1 MNSFFF
7 DNNINGFY
15 FRVFSKEAFYYT
27 RLGCVSNLSGIDAPT
42 RTKRGGIALEE
53 SNNIQ
58 SENQEPYKLTIVQK
72 RLKALGILFLLFFA
86 VILVKLFWIQVV
98 KSESYLTR
106 AADQRQYE
114 FQSSLAR
121 GQIFDRNMI
130 PFTDRELK
138 KFIAITEYVTD
149 KNATAEVVSRAAGL
163 SKEEVFEMIKDI
175 SKPVEIKAKNFTNK
189 DIEAIENGM
198 VKGVSILE
206 KKVRYSNESLAR
218 HVIGY
223 INKSDLNGIMGLE
236 KSMNSILAQDGGE
249 RIVAIVDSHKNVIPS
264 LGFRKVEIKGENEKP
279 ALKLTLDFHIEKI
292 AESVLKNNNINGSV
306 VIMDIKTGDILA
318 MASTPD
324 FDQNNVGSY
333 LSGKNDELMN
343 KAISAYDLGSIFKTV
358 VAASAIE
365 NKTIV
370 ENETFICEGQIEVNN
385 KIIKCATYS
394 THENRP
400 ITLEEAFALSCNTT
414 FVKVGTR
421 VGAEKILDMAKRL
434 GFSEKQCNE
443 LLEEKTG
450 YLPTAREDGIGN
462 ISIGQGKIQVTPL
475 QVTTMMA
482 AIANNGIMNMPAI
495 IDSIVDSE
503 SGKTIQTL
511 SRSKSALVLNISTV
525 NTLKEML
532 HGVTTVGTGKQANL
546 DDFGGSS
553 GKTSS
558 AETGI
563 KSGDIV
569 QGWFAGFVPSDKPK
583 YAITVLVYDGKSGG
597 KVAAPI
603 FREIAYKI
611 FTEYKPVN

>member
-1 MNSFFF
+1 MKMR
-7 DNNINGFY
+7 DVAVDELNN
-15 FRVFSKEAFYYT
+15 KQT
-27 RLGCVSNLSGIDAPT
+27 
-42 RTKRGGIALEE
+42 
-53 SNNIQ
+53 
-58 SENQEPYKLTIVQK
+58 ENQEAYKLTIVQK
-72 RLKALGILFLLFFA
+72 RLRALGILFIFVFA
-86 VILVKLFWIQVV
+86 VILVRLFWIQVV
-98 KSESYLTR
+98 KSESYLAR

-114 FQSSLAR
+114 FQSSIAR

-149 KNATAEVVSRAAGL
+149 KNATAEVVARAAGIT
-163 SKEEVFEMIKDI
+163 KEEVLEMIKDSDGI
-175 SKPVEIKAKNFTNK
+175 VELKAKDFSNK
-189 DIEAIENGM
+189 DIEAIEKGM

-206 KKVRYSNESLAR
+206 KKIRYSNESLAR

-264 LGFRKVEIKGENEKP
+264 LGFRKVEIKGEDEKLG
-279 ALKLTLDFHIEKI
+279 LKLTLDFHMQKI
-292 AESVLKNNNINGSV
+292 TESVLKDNNINGSV

-324 FDQNNVGSY
+324 FDPNNVGNY
-333 LSGKNDELMN
+333 LSSKNDELMN

-358 VAASAIE
+358 VAAAAIE
-365 NKTIV
+365 NNIV
-370 ENETFICEGQIEVNN
+370 TEDETFLCEGQIEVNN
-385 KIIKCATYS
+385 SFIKCSTYS

-400 ITLEEAFALSCNTT
+400 ITLKEAFALSCNTT

-421 VGAEKILDMAKRL
+421 VGAEKILEMAKRM

-443 LLEEKTG
+443 LLEEKAG
-450 YLPTAREDGIGN
+450 YLPRVREDGIGN

-482 AIANNGIMNMPAI
+482 AIANNGIKNTPAI
-495 IDSIVDSE
+495 IDSVVDSE

-511 SRSKSALVLNISTV
+511 SRSKPIMILNITTV

-532 HGVTTVGTGKQANL
+532 HVVTTIGTGKQANL

-563 KSGDIV
+563 KSGEIV

-583 YAITVLVYDGKSGG
+583 YAITVFVYDGKAGG

-603 FREIAYKI
+603 FREIAYRI
-611 FTEYKPVN
+611 FTEYKPVK

>member
-1 MNSFFF
+1 MICRSF
-7 DNNINGFY
+7 
-15 FRVFSKEAFYYT
+15 VFVNDIESTPPFLTIIE
-27 RLGCVSNLSGIDAPT
+27 
-42 RTKRGGIALEE
+42 KRRDVALEE

-58 SENQEPYKLTIVQK
+58 IENQEPYKLTIIQK

-86 VILVKLFWIQVV
+86 LILGRLFWIQVV
-98 KSESYLTR
+98 KSENYLTR

-114 FQSSLAR
+114 FQSSTAR

-149 KNATAEVVSRAAGL
+149 KSDTAEVVARAAGI
-163 SKEEVFEMIKDI
+163 SKEEVLEMIEDNN
-175 SKPVEIKAKNFTNK
+175 STVEIKTKDFSNK
-189 DIEAIENGM
+189 DIEAIEKGM

-206 KKVRYSNESLAR
+206 KKIRYSDESLAR

-264 LGFRKVEIKGENEKP
+264 LGFRKVEIKGENEKLG
-279 ALKLTLDFHIEKI
+279 LKLTLDFHIERI
-292 AESVLKNNNINGSV
+292 AESVLKDNNINGCV
-306 VIMDIKTGDILA
+306 VIMDIKTGDILG

-324 FDQNNVGSY
+324 FDPNNVGDY
-333 LSGKNDELMN
+333 LSSKNDELMN
-343 KAISAYDLGSIFKTV
+343 KAIAAYDLGSIFKTI
-358 VAASAIE
+358 VAAAAIE
-365 NKTIV
+365 NNIIT
-370 ENETFICEGQIEVNN
+370 EEETFLCEGQIEVNN
-385 KIIKCATYS
+385 SIIKCSSYS
-394 THENRP
+394 SHENRP
-400 ITLEEAFALSCNTT
+400 ITINEAFALSCNTT
-414 FVKVGTR
+414 FVKIGTR

-443 LLEEKTG
+443 LLEEKPG

-482 AIANNGIMNMPAI
+482 AIANNGILNMPVI

-511 SRSKSALVLNISTV
+511 SRSKPTLVLNISTI
-525 NTLKEML
+525 NALKEML
-532 HGVTTVGTGKQANL
+532 HSVTTVGTGKQANL

-563 KSGDIV
+563 KSGEIV

-583 YAITVLVYDGKSGG
+583 YAITVFVYDGKSGG

-611 FTEYKPVN
+611 FTEYKPIN

>member
-1 MNSFFF
+1 MN
-7 DNNINGFY
+7 ITLL
-15 FRVFSKEAFYYT
+15 FRSLKRRDVV
-27 RLGCVSNLSGIDAPT
+27 LG
-42 RTKRGGIALEE
+42 E
-53 SNNIQ
+53 SNSIQ
-58 SENQEPYKLTIVQK
+58 KENQEAYKLTIVQK
-72 RLKALGILFLLFFA
+72 RLKSLSILFLLFFG

-98 KSESYLTR
+98 KSESYLAR

-114 FQSSLAR
+114 FQSSVAR

-149 KNATAEVVSRAAGL
+149 KSATAEVVARAAGITKDEVL
-163 SKEEVFEMIKDI
+163 KMINSSNKPIEFETKEF
-175 SKPVEIKAKNFTNK
+175 SNK
-189 DIEAIENGM
+189 DIEAIEKGM

-206 KKVRYSNESLAR
+206 KKMRYSKDSLAR

-223 INKSDLNGIMGLE
+223 INKSDLNGIMGIE

-264 LGFRKVEIKGENEKP
+264 LGFRKVEIKGENVKLG
-279 ALKLTLDFHIEKI
+279 LKLALDFHIEKI
-292 AESVLKNNNINGSV
+292 VENVLKDHDINGSV
-306 VIMDIKTGDILA
+306 VIMDIKTGNILA

-324 FDQNNVGSY
+324 FDPNDVGNY
-333 LSGKNDELMN
+333 LNSKNDELMN
-343 KAISAYDLGSIFKTV
+343 KAISAFDLGSIFKTI
-358 VAASAIE
+358 VAAAAIE
-365 NKTIV
+365 NGIV
-370 ENETFICEGQIEVNN
+370 PEDETFLCEGEIEVNN
-385 KIIKCATYS
+385 SVIKCATYS

-400 ITLEEAFALSCNTT
+400 ITLKEAFALSCNTT

-421 VGAEKILDMAKRL
+421 VGAEKILEMAKRL
-434 GFSEKQCNE
+434 GFSEKQCSE

-450 YLPTAREDGIGN
+450 YIPTVQEDGIGN

-495 IDSIVDSE
+495 IDSVIDSE
-503 SGKTIQTL
+503 SGNTIQTL
-511 SRSKSALVLNISTV
+511 SRSMPNMVLNISTV

-532 HGVTTVGTGKQANL
+532 QGVTTIGTGKQANL

-563 KSGDIV
+563 KSGKIV
-569 QGWFAGFVPSDKPK
+569 QGWFAGFVPSEKPK
-583 YAITVLVYDGKSGG
+583 YAMTVFIYNGKSGG

-611 FTEYKPVN
+611 FTEYKPAK

>member
-1 MNSFFF
+1 MN
-7 DNNINGFY
+7 
-15 FRVFSKEAFYYT
+15 
-27 RLGCVSNLSGIDAPT
+27 
-42 RTKRGGIALEE
+42 E
-53 SNNIQ
+53 SNNTLT
-58 SENQEPYKLTIVQK
+58 ENQETHKLTIVQK
-72 RLKALGILFLLFFA
+72 RLKTLGILFILFFA
-86 VILVKLFWIQVV
+86 VILVRLFWIQVV
-98 KSESYLTR
+98 KNESYLTR

-149 KNATAEVVSRAAGL
+149 ESATAEVVARAAGAT
-163 SKEEVFEMIKDI
+163 KEEVLEMIKNI
-175 SKPVEIKAKNFTNK
+175 SEPVEIKAKEFSNK

-223 INKSDLNGIMGLE
+223 INKSDLNGIIGIE
-236 KSMNSILAQDGGE
+236 KSMNNILAQDGGE

-264 LGFRKVEIKGENEKP
+264 LGFRKVEIKGENQKLG
-279 ALKLTLDFHIEKI
+279 LKLTLDFHIQKI

-306 VIMDIKTGDILA
+306 VIMDVKTGDILA

-324 FDQNNVGSY
+324 FDQNNVGDY
-333 LSGKNDELMN
+333 LNSKKDELMN
-343 KAISAYDLGSIFKTV
+343 KAISAYNLGSIFKTV
-358 VAASAIE
+358 VAAAAIE
-365 NKTIV
+365 NNLVT
-370 ENETFICEGQIEVNN
+370 EDETFICEGQIEANN
-385 KIIKCATYS
+385 NIIKCASYS
-394 THENRP
+394 SHENRL
-400 ITLEEAFALSCNTT
+400 ITFKEAFALSCNTT

-421 VGAEKILDMAKRL
+421 VGAEKILEMAKNM

-443 LLEEKTG
+443 LLEEKPG
-450 YLPTAREDGIGN
+450 YLPSVREDGIGN
-462 ISIGQGKIQVTPL
+462 ISIGQGKILVTPL

-482 AIANNGIMNMPAI
+482 AIANNGVKNMPEI
-495 IDSIVDSE
+495 IDSVVDSE
-503 SGKTIQTL
+503 SGKIVQPLTKSKPTL
-511 SRSKSALVLNISTV
+511 ILNISTV
-525 NTLKEML
+525 NLLKEML
-532 HGVTTVGTGKQANL
+532 HDVTIVGTGKQANL

-563 KSGDIV
+563 KSGEIV
-569 QGWFAGFVPSDKPK
+569 QGWFAGFVPSSKPK
-583 YAITVLVYDGKSGG
+583 YAITVFVYDGKAGG

-611 FTEYKPVN
+611 FTQYKPIN

>member
-1 MNSFFF
+1 LKRR
-7 DNNINGFY
+7 D
-15 FRVFSKEAFYYT
+15 VV
-27 RLGCVSNLSGIDAPT
+27 LG
-42 RTKRGGIALEE
+42 E
-53 SNNIQ
+53 SNSIQ
-58 SENQEPYKLTIVQK
+58 KENQEAYKLTIVQK
-72 RLKALGILFLLFFA
+72 RLKSLSILFLLFFG

-98 KSESYLTR
+98 KSESYLAR

-114 FQSSLAR
+114 FQSSVAR

-130 PFTDRELK
+130 PFTGRELK

-149 KNATAEVVSRAAGL
+149 KSATAEVVARAAGITKDEVL
-163 SKEEVFEMIKDI
+163 KMINSSNKPIEFETKEF
-175 SKPVEIKAKNFTNK
+175 SNK
-189 DIEAIENGM
+189 DIEAIEKGM

-206 KKVRYSNESLAR
+206 KKMRYSKDSLAR

-223 INKSDLNGIMGLE
+223 INKSDLNGIMGIE

-264 LGFRKVEIKGENEKP
+264 LGFRKVEIKGENVKLG
-279 ALKLTLDFHIEKI
+279 LKLTLDFHIEKI
-292 AESVLKNNNINGSV
+292 VENVLKDHDINGSV

-324 FDQNNVGSY
+324 FDPNDVGNY
-333 LSGKNDELMN
+333 LNSKNDELMN
-343 KAISAYDLGSIFKTV
+343 KAVSAFDLGSIFKTI
-358 VAASAIE
+358 VAAAAIE
-365 NKTIV
+365 NGIV
-370 ENETFICEGQIEVNN
+370 PEEETFLCEGEIEVNN
-385 KIIKCATYS
+385 SFIKCATYS

-400 ITLEEAFALSCNTT
+400 ITLKEAFALSCNTT

-421 VGAEKILDMAKRL
+421 VGAEKILEMAKRL

-450 YLPTAREDGIGN
+450 YIPTAQEDGIGN

-495 IDSIVDSE
+495 IDSVIDSE
-503 SGKTIQTL
+503 SGNTIQTL
-511 SRSKSALVLNISTV
+511 SRSKPNMVLNISTV

-532 HGVTTVGTGKQANL
+532 QGVTTIGTGKQANL

-563 KSGDIV
+563 KSGEIV
-569 QGWFAGFVPSDKPK
+569 QGWFAGFVPSEKPK
-583 YAITVLVYDGKSGG
+583 YAITVFIYNGKSGG

-611 FTEYKPVN
+611 FTEYKPAK

>member
-1 MNSFFF
+1 MICRSF
-7 DNNINGFY
+7 
-15 FRVFSKEAFYYT
+15 VFVNDIESTPPFLTIIE
-27 RLGCVSNLSGIDAPT
+27 
-42 RTKRGGIALEE
+42 KRRDVALEE

-58 SENQEPYKLTIVQK
+58 IENQEPYKLTIVQK

-86 VILVKLFWIQVV
+86 LILGRLFWIQVV
-98 KSESYLTR
+98 KSENYLTR

-114 FQSSLAR
+114 FQSSTAR

-149 KNATAEVVSRAAGL
+149 KSDTAEVVARAAGI
-163 SKEEVFEMIKDI
+163 SKEEVLEMIEDNN
-175 SKPVEIKAKNFTNK
+175 STVEIKTKDFSNK
-189 DIEAIENGM
+189 DIEAIEKGM

-206 KKVRYSNESLAR
+206 KKIRYSDESLAR

-264 LGFRKVEIKGENEKP
+264 LGFRKVEIKGENEKLG
-279 ALKLTLDFHIEKI
+279 LKLTLDFHIERI
-292 AESVLKNNNINGSV
+292 AESVLKDNNINGCV
-306 VIMDIKTGDILA
+306 VIMDIKTGDILG

-324 FDQNNVGSY
+324 FDPNNVGDY
-333 LSGKNDELMN
+333 LSSKNDELMN
-343 KAISAYDLGSIFKTV
+343 KAIAAYDLGSIFKTI
-358 VAASAIE
+358 VAAAAIE
-365 NKTIV
+365 NNIIT
-370 ENETFICEGQIEVNN
+370 EEETFLCEGQIEVNN
-385 KIIKCATYS
+385 SIIKCSSYS
-394 THENRP
+394 SHENRP
-400 ITLEEAFALSCNTT
+400 ITINEAFALSCNTT
-414 FVKVGTR
+414 FVKIGTR

-443 LLEEKTG
+443 LLEEKPG

-482 AIANNGIMNMPAI
+482 AIANNGILNMPVI

-511 SRSKSALVLNISTV
+511 SRSKPTLVLNISTI
-525 NTLKEML
+525 NALKEML
-532 HGVTTVGTGKQANL
+532 HSVTTVGTGKQANL

-563 KSGDIV
+563 KSGEIV

-583 YAITVLVYDGKSGG
+583 YAITVFVYDGKSGG

-611 FTEYKPVN
+611 FTEYKPIN

>member
-1 MNSFFF
+1 
-7 DNNINGFY
+7 
-15 FRVFSKEAFYYT
+15 
-27 RLGCVSNLSGIDAPT
+27 
-42 RTKRGGIALEE
+42 LEE
-53 SNNIQ
+53 SNNFQ
-58 SENQEPYKLTIVQK
+58 AENQEPYKLTIVQK

-86 VILVKLFWIQVV
+86 VILVKLFWVQVV

-130 PFTDRELK
+130 PFTDRELI

-163 SKEEVFEMIKDI
+163 TKEEVLEMIKDI
-175 SKPVEIKAKNFTNK
+175 SQPVEIKAKDFTNK
-189 DIEAIENGM
+189 DIQAIENGM

-264 LGFRKVEIKGENEKP
+264 LGFRKVEIKGENEKL

-306 VIMDIKTGDILA
+306 VIMDVKTGDILA

-333 LSGKNDELMN
+333 LNGKNDELMN

-358 VAASAIE
+358 VAAAAIE
-365 NKTIV
+365 NKIIA

-385 KIIKCATYS
+385 QIIKCATHS

-400 ITLEEAFALSCNTT
+400 ITLKEAFALSCNTT
-414 FVKVGTR
+414 FVKVGTS

-443 LLEEKTG
+443 LLEERTG
-450 YLPTAREDGIGN
+450 YIPTAREDGIGN

-482 AIANNGIMNMPAI
+482 AIANNGVMNMPAI

-503 SGKTIQTL
+503 SGKTIQAL
-511 SRSKSALVLNISTV
+511 SRPKSSLVLNISTV

-532 HGVTTVGTGKQANL
+532 YGVTTVGTGKQANL

-569 QGWFAGFVPSDKPK
+569 QGWFAGFVPSNKPK

-611 FTEYKPVN
+611 FTEYQPVK

>member
-1 MNSFFF
+1 MICRSF
-7 DNNINGFY
+7 
-15 FRVFSKEAFYYT
+15 VFVNDIESTPPFLTIIE
-27 RLGCVSNLSGIDAPT
+27 
-42 RTKRGGIALEE
+42 KRRDVALEE

-58 SENQEPYKLTIVQK
+58 IENQEPYKLTIVQK

-86 VILVKLFWIQVV
+86 LILGRLFWIQVV
-98 KSESYLTR
+98 KSENYLTR

-114 FQSSLAR
+114 FQSSTAR

-149 KNATAEVVSRAAGL
+149 KSDTAEVVARAAGI
-163 SKEEVFEMIKDI
+163 SKEEVLEMIEDNN
-175 SKPVEIKAKNFTNK
+175 STVEIKTKDFSNK
-189 DIEAIENGM
+189 DIEAIEKGM

-206 KKVRYSNESLAR
+206 KKIRYSDESLAR

-264 LGFRKVEIKGENEKP
+264 LGFRKVEIKGENEKLG
-279 ALKLTLDFHIEKI
+279 LKLTLDFHIERI
-292 AESVLKNNNINGSV
+292 AESVLKDNNINGCV
-306 VIMDIKTGDILA
+306 VIMDIKTGDILG

-324 FDQNNVGSY
+324 FDPNNVGDY
-333 LSGKNDELMN
+333 LSSKNDELMN
-343 KAISAYDLGSIFKTV
+343 KAIAAYDLGSIFKTV
-358 VAASAIE
+358 VAAAAIE
-365 NKTIV
+365 NNIIT
-370 ENETFICEGQIEVNN
+370 EEETFLCEGQIEVNN
-385 KIIKCATYS
+385 SIIKCSSYS
-394 THENRP
+394 SHENRP
-400 ITLEEAFALSCNTT
+400 ITINEAFALSCNTT
-414 FVKVGTR
+414 FVKIGTR

-443 LLEEKTG
+443 LLEEKPG

-482 AIANNGIMNMPAI
+482 AIANNGILNMPVI

-511 SRSKSALVLNISTV
+511 SRSKPTLVLNISTI
-525 NTLKEML
+525 NALKEML
-532 HGVTTVGTGKQANL
+532 HSVTTIGTGKQANL

-563 KSGDIV
+563 KSGEIV

-583 YAITVLVYDGKSGG
+583 YAITVFVYDGKSGG

-611 FTEYKPVN
+611 FTEYKPIN